1 MMYYYT
7 SFWKRYFDFKG
18 TSTRKEYWIPMIIN
32 YLILFILLMGIFLI
46 KDVSEVLFNTMIPI
60 LTLFA
65 VVIVIPSIAIHFRR
79 FHDAG
84 RKDTMLIVYYI
95 FSIISGIM
103 SDFDNPIAVIVNI
116 LWLMISIYVLV
127 IALLP
132 SQHVTKENRST
143 F

>member
-18 TSTRKEYWIPMIIN
+18 ASTRKEYWIPMIIN
-32 YLILFILLMGIFLI
+32 YLILFILSMGMLLT
-46 KDVSEVLFNTMIPI
+46 KDVSEVLVNAIITIF
-60 LTLFA
+60 TLFV

-84 RKDTMLIVYYI
+84 KKDTMLIVYYI
-95 FSIISGIM
+95 FSVISGVM
-103 SDFDNPIAVIVNI
+103 SDFDNPIAIIVNV
-116 LWLMISIYVLV
+116 LWLIIALYVLV
-127 IALLP
+127 ITLLP
-132 SQHVTKENRST
+132 SQHVSKENRST

>member
-32 YLILFILLMGIFLI
+32 YLILFILLMGIFLT

-60 LTLFA
+60 LTLFG

-95 FSIISGIM
+95 FSVISGIM

-116 LWLMISIYVLV
+116 LWLIISIYVLV

-132 SQHVTKENRST
+132 SQHVSKENRSI

>member
-32 YLILFILLMGIFLI
+32 YLILFILLMGIFLT

-60 LTLFA
+60 LALFA

-95 FSIISGIM
+95 FSVISGIM

-132 SQHVTKENRST
+132 SQHVSKENRST

>member
-7 SFWKRYFDFKG
+7 SFWKCYFDFKG

-32 YLILFILLMGIFLI
+32 YLILFILLMGMFLS
-46 KDVSEVLFNTMIPI
+46 KDVSEVLFNTFITI
-60 LTLFA
+60 LILFA
-65 VVIVIPSIAIHFRR
+65 VAIVIPSVAIHFRR

-95 FSIISGIM
+95 LSVISGIM
-103 SDFDNPIAVIVNI
+103 SDFNNPIAVVVNV
-116 LWLMISIYVLV
+116 LWLIISIYVFV
-127 IALLP
+127 ITLLP

>member
-132 SQHVTKENRST
+132 SQHVSKENRSI

>member
-7 SFWKRYFDFKG
+7 SFWKRYFDFKE

-132 SQHVTKENRST
+132 SQHVSKENRSI